1 MHGTAGSESH
11 SCYTLRLASQ
21 LGRACVLS
29 QEYGIPTEHEGYQI
43 GYRQSDN
50 LIVLKKSGNADGG
63 KGVT

>member
-1 MHGTAGSESH
+1 MLSH
-11 SCYTLRLASQ
+11 K
-21 LGRACVLS
+21 
-29 QEYGIPTEHEGYQI
+29 EYGIPTVDGGCQI